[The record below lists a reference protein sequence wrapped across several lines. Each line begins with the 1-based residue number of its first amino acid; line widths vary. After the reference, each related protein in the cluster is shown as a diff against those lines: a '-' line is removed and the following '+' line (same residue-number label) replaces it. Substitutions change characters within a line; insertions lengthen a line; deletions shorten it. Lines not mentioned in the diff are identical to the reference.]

1 MNNKRAIKRG
11 EEGESIVS
19 SIIEKDASFHRLINN
34 LILLGDNHVSHQIDH
49 ILIRENGI
57 FVIETKNYYGEIK
70 GQEDDSYWT
79 RSYFVKGKRRNV
91 LFHNPLKQNQSHIR
105 AVKKVLG
112 RNYPIYTFVVFI
124 QNNADGLDLFNVCN
138 SNTLLARIN
147 LITCDKSLSK
157 EEIEQI
163 YNHLLDNEA
172 YLSVDDHLNKI
183 KEVEVSRKD
192 NQKKMRFAIEKRIC
206 PDCGKNLLIKGSS
219 LVCPGCGYSISFK

>member
-1 MNNKRAIKRG
+1 MNSKRAIKRG
-11 EEGESIVS
+11 EEGENIVA
-19 SIIEKDASFHRLINN
+19 SIIEKDASFRRLINN

-70 GQEDDSYWT
+70 GNEDDSYWT

-105 AVKKVLG
+105 AVKKVIG
-112 RNYPIYTFVVFI
+112 RNHPIYTFVVFI

-138 SNTLLARIN
+138 SGDLLSRIN
-147 LITCDKSLSK
+147 LITSDKLISK

-163 YNHLLDNEA
+163 YNHLLENEA
-172 YLSVDDHLNKI
+172 YLSTDDHLNKI

-206 PDCGKNLLIKGSS
+206 PECGKDLLIKGSS
-219 LVCPGCGYSISFK
+219 LVCPDCGYSISFK